1 MHSGG
6 RHGGEAHQHAAWR
19 LPRVALAGLTLMM
32 PGELATAC
40 SGSPGSAAA
49 ARSHSRQSAE
59 TGLQPVHAGAW
70 GTRLPDPKPGGV
82 TRATRSRRSAA
93 ASHPRSRRRKS
104 IAEPQAA
111 AAGLPTPRPSAASTS
126 SS

>member
-6 RHGGEAHQHAAWR
+6 RHGDEAHQHAAWR

-59 TGLQPVHAGAW
+59 LAYSRCMRAHGV
-70 GTRLPDPKPGGV
+70 PGSPTLSPAGV

-93 ASHPRSRRRKS
+93 ASHTRSKRRKS